1 MFKWLKECFELVNEL
16 EKRNAEAGI
25 INVTHPY
32 IGTYT
37 YIDHEQYRKYI
48 NDKKKALRE
57 DSTETKE

>member
-1 MFKWLKECFELVNEL
+1 MALVNEL

-48 NDKKKALRE
+48 NDKKRALRE
-57 DSTETKE
+57 DSTKTKE

>member
-25 INVTHPY
+25 INVTHPF

-37 YIDHEQYRKYI
+37 YIDQEQYRKYV
-48 NDKKKALRE
+48 NDKKRTLSKDNKQSE
-57 DSTETKE
+57 E